1 MKLNVLLAPE
11 NSSYFNYLNNNS
23 DYINTKNN
31 GVYEEEKSWN
41 NDKVKGFYQS
51 ILLSSFSINRYNIKE
66 YLSDENG
73 FIVLNPNKKI
83 LVFNLSD
90 LQIEY
95 QVNNT
100 ERVLRSL
107 EGELINQQQFE
118 LQINKLSKTI
128 DLLVIEFNEGYFEHL
143 QLPKI
148 LSETLFSLFNK
159 NTNFIIQ
166 KDLKIHKILLDIL
179 DHHQNNLGKFLYY
192 SSKVVAILSEIIRLQ
207 EIEQPDHIIKS
218 KVEFIK
224 QLITENIHV
233 QYSIPDLSKEVGINE
248 SYLKK
253 YFKKYTN
260 ETIFEFANRKRIEH
274 AKSLL
279 CTTRLPIGQITE
291 QIGFQHASH
300 FSYAF
305 KKAIGCT
312 PYQYRSRCL

>member
-23 DYINTKNN
+23 NYVNTKNN
-31 GVYEEEKSWN
+31 GVYEEEKSWD
-41 NDKVKGFYQS
+41 NDKVKGYYQS
-51 ILLSSFSINRYNIKE
+51 ILLASFSINRYLVE
-66 YLSDENG
+66 QYMSCEDG

-83 LVFNLSD
+83 LVFNLSEA
-90 LQIEY
+90 QVEY
-95 QVNNT
+95 HVNNNM
-100 ERVLRSL
+100 RMLRSL
-107 EGELINQQQFE
+107 EGELINEQQFE
-118 LQINKLSKTI
+118 LRLNKLSKV
-128 DLLVIEFNEGYFEHL
+128 DLLVIEFNDGYFEHL

-159 NTNFIIQ
+159 KTNFIIQ
-166 KDLKIHKILLDIL
+166 KDLKIHKILLEIL
-179 DHHQNNLGKFLYY
+179 DNHQNNLGKFLYY

-224 QLITENIHV
+224 QLITDNIHI

-279 CTTRLPIGQITE
+279 CTTKLPIGQITE